1 MKQEVHFTETD
12 DMAIIQLV
20 DSEEYVFTKEL
31 EPDEKNVE
39 VGLTKKG
46 LMNIKSIKY
55 PKTIYDPMVVR
66 ETADKIRAR
75 FEQEGCKPCIAMHE
89 ANETRKSFV
98 VVTPKDLLDEF
109 FASVERNQE

>member
-1 MKQEVHFTETD
+1 MKQEVHFNETE
-12 DMAIIQLV
+12 DMSIIELV
-20 DSEEYVFTKEL
+20 DHEEYVFKKKL
-31 EPDEKNVE
+31 EPDEKNVQ

-46 LMNIKSIKY
+46 EMRINTIEY

-89 ANETRKSFV
+89 ANETRKSFLMA
-98 VVTPKDLLDEF
+98 TPKDLLDEF
-109 FASVERNQE
+109 FDSVERNQE